1 MYYIIFLAARK
12 EFCYNIC
19 EQIVRSAGGTAM
31 NGKFIVIEG
40 LDGSGKTTQLNAL
53 ARNLRAL
60 GYAVAETAEPTAS
73 TTGGLARDALSGFT
87 PRTGA
92 EIAAL
97 FMADRVA
104 HNVNPV
110 NGIGKLLSEGCVV
123 LCDRYYYSS
132 LAYQGT
138 VTDPE
143 WVFHINIDCPEIR
156 KPDLCVFLD
165 LDDEECLRRMERG
178 RSYREI
184 YENENSLLAVRRRY
198 YEIFRRLEH
207 RDNICIVNAARTPE
221 EVAADVLS
229 AVKSVRD

>member
-1 MYYIIFLAARK
+1 M
-12 EFCYNIC
+12 
-19 EQIVRSAGGTAM
+19 S
-31 NGKFIVIEG
+31 GKFIVIEG
-40 LDGSGKTTQLNAL
+40 LDGSGKTTQLHAL
-53 ARNLRAL
+53 AANLRSL
-60 GYAVAETAEPTAS
+60 GRAVAETAEPTTNA
-73 TTGGLARDALSGFT
+73 TGGLIRDALSGFT

-104 HNVNPV
+104 HNMNPV
-110 NGIGKLLSEGCVV
+110 NGIQKQLAEGRDV

-143 WVFHINIDCPEIR
+143 WVYHINIDCPEIR
-156 KPDLCVFLD
+156 RPDLCVFLD
-165 LDDEECLRRMERG
+165 LSDEECLRRMERE

-198 YEIFRRLEH
+198 YDIFRRLEH
-207 RDNICIVNAARTPE
+207 RDNIRIVDAARSPE
-221 EVAADVLS
+221 EVAADVFS
-229 AVKSVRD
+229 AVKSLLD

>member
-1 MYYIIFLAARK
+1 MPREKSFAIISANKSRLA
-12 EFCYNIC
+12 
-19 EQIVRSAGGTAM
+19 AGGTA
-31 NGKFIVIEG
+31 
-40 LDGSGKTTQLNAL
+40 
-53 ARNLRAL
+53 
-60 GYAVAETAEPTAS
+60 AEPTAS

-104 HNVNPV
+104 HNVNPI
-110 NGIGKLLSEGCVV
+110 NGIGKLLSEGRVV

-143 WVFHINIDCPEIR
+143 WVFRINIDCPEIR

-165 LDDEECLRRMERG
+165 LDDEECLRRMEQG

-207 RDNICIVNAARTPE
+207 RDLHRERCPHARGGRRGRAFRRKIRAGLIFCIDKAAYP
-221 EVAADVLS
+221 VI
-229 AVKSVRD
+229 